1 MFSRSVLSAL
11 VGYVVCIQLGMADEP
26 FRSKTDFG
34 RNWRRQEK
42 CTIAT
47 IKKEVINK
55 RERMQE
61 RRIAQMV
68 ETAEIDGAMKMA
80 SSITTSSINAL
91 LNIANQLVGH
101 RSGLSLVDTAF
112 RSGLIGFCALLSPTE
127 VEQTVQ
133 STTDSGTWHLTFQ
146 RITETT
152 APYLEKTQTLS
163 ETVTL
168 LLGPESYE
176 LRESDTTHLYDAK
189 NKTLVSLDHRTK
201 EHVLMPIHALVWFL
215 NSETVHRNALCHA
228 SEAAELSS
236 AEMEPCSRFEL
247 ESLFSFS
254 HPQAMQLFDGKS
266 LEIVHNQIEGTH
278 RFGYDGKEFV
288 TFRPSSHELGPEQ
301 RRMLRRFLAHQCK
314 IHPEIRKDIVAQG
327 HLPAEM
333 TFRSRE
339 GARETT
345 VTYKLENALFNAK
358 EHLVEIPQEYVS
370 QSKDTRLEPI
380 LDRLAQTTIP
390 TVDHLR
396 KESESMIDTAVGSHH
411 VEEAVLIAHRFFAVT
426 DNDRGFRELLQRC
439 GGLGDRQVR
448 RMVYGLKDLRQIKEA
463 QQTLESTQSKMAYL
477 LNYYLADT
485 AMAQHRTDEKIK
497 ESLLT
502 CLESDPLIVGAYV
515 DLWRVFLMEWDP
527 YSAWRCVK
535 AAKNISPD
543 HTDLLPLRNME
554 KNIEIDSPDFF

>member
-1 MFSRSVLSAL
+1 MFWRSFFLAICRSVFCLWFN
-11 VGYVVCIQLGMADEP
+11 P
-26 FRSKTDFG
+26 
-34 RNWRRQEK
+34 
-42 CTIAT
+42 
-47 IKKEVINK
+47 
-55 RERMQE
+55 
-61 RRIAQMV
+61 
-68 ETAEIDGAMKMA
+68 
-80 SSITTSSINAL
+80 
-91 LNIANQLVGH
+91 
-101 RSGLSLVDTAF
+101 AF
-112 RSGLIGFCALLSPTE
+112 RTGLLGFCVFLSPKEAYSSETE
-127 VEQTVQ
+127 
-133 STTDSGTWHLTFQ
+133 SGTWHLRFQ
-146 RITETT
+146 RITETN
-152 APYLEKTQTLS
+152 APYFEKPQVLS

-168 LLGPESYE
+168 LIGPQCYE
-176 LRESDTTHLYDAK
+176 LREPDMTKLYSTKD
-189 NKTLVSLDHRTK
+189 KTIVSLYRRTK
-201 EHVLMPIHALVWFL
+201 EHVMMPMHALVWFL

-236 AEMEPCSRFEL
+236 AGMEPCSRFEL

-254 HPQAMQLFDGKS
+254 HPQAMQLFDDKS
-266 LEIVHNQIEGTH
+266 LKIEHKHVEGTH
-278 RFGYDGKEFV
+278 RFEHKGKEFV
-288 TFRPSSHELGPEQ
+288 TFRPSSHELGREQ
-301 RRMLRRFLAHQCK
+301 RQMFRRFLAHQCD

-327 HLPAEM
+327 HLPTEM
-333 TFRSRE
+333 TFLSRE

-370 QSKDTRLEPI
+370 QSKDARLEPI

-390 TVDHLR
+390 TVDLLR
-396 KESESMIDTAVGSHH
+396 KESESMIDKAVGSHH

-477 LNYYLADT
+477 LNYYFADL

-497 ESLLT
+497 ESLLA
-502 CLESDPLIVGAYV
+502 CLESDPLIVGAFV
-515 DLWRVFLMEWDP
+515 DLWRVYLMEWDP
-527 YSAWRCVK
+527 YTAWRCIK